1 MLFQRKKKQMSY
13 LDKLK
18 RKYANV
24 ELTDGHLD
32 DYQRDAVQFLKDKPK
47 SALFIDTGL
56 GKTAICLRLLR
67 DLFDEDKIK
76 KALIIAPLKVANQTW
91 GAEIEKW
98 EFSAPLS
105 HKLIRA
111 DHVTEAVNAAGRYAK
126 NRTLTDKDMKKI
138 ERKVQSRMKKWQ
150 QLNPLATFGQT
161 EKLLN
166 ETRNTVEKEYRKHL
180 SEIARVDAAGMAI
193 REYERINPTQIHIIN
208 HEMVEWLVNAWGSE
222 DWIYDCVIYDES
234 DAIKDATTKRWK
246 ALDSIK
252 HKVKH
257 FYELTATPAAEDYL
271 GLFAQIK
278 LLDGGLRLGR
288 IMTQYKEKYFNV
300 NPYNYKITL
309 KDGSADKITQAISDI
324 TLVMKQE
331 DYLKDIP
338 PYVIE
343 NVTYDLPKDVRK
355 MYEVMSSNGMLTL
368 PNGVQIVAEQA
379 VSVLQKMMQ
388 ICAGFVYESEET
400 ISDFGS
406 ISTNRTIHFLHTAKI
421 EALKNLMQQYP
432 NDNFLISYYHQGS
445 LELLQKHF
453 PEAVKMDRK
462 GTQKQAWNDR
472 KIKMLLMHPKSGAH
486 GLNLQKGGRIVINYD
501 VYFSYGQFYQFLR
514 RLARR
519 GQEADKVL
527 VFNLLAANSYD
538 ERVEYACWQ
547 QKGETQNAFFDL
559 ITEFKKAFKN
569 GKS

>member
-1 MLFQRKKKQMSY
+1 
-13 LDKLK
+13 
-18 RKYANV
+18 
-24 ELTDGHLD
+24 
-32 DYQRDAVQFLKDKPK
+32 
-47 SALFIDTGL
+47 
-56 GKTAICLRLLR
+56 
-67 DLFDEDKIK
+67 
-76 KALIIAPLKVANQTW
+76 
-91 GAEIEKW
+91 
-98 EFSAPLS
+98 
-105 HKLIRA
+105 
-111 DHVTEAVNAAGRYAK
+111 
-126 NRTLTDKDMKKI
+126 
-138 ERKVQSRMKKWQ
+138 
-150 QLNPLATFGQT
+150 
-161 EKLLN
+161 
-166 ETRNTVEKEYRKHL
+166 
-180 SEIARVDAAGMAI
+180 MAI

-252 HKVKH
+252 HKVEH

-278 LLDGGLRLGR
+278 LLDGGQRLGR
-288 IMTQYKEKYFNV
+288 TMTQYKEKYFNV

-462 GTQKQAWNDR
+462 GTQKQTWNDR

-527 VFNLLAANSYD
+527 VFNLLAAQTYD